1 MTRSPDQRLDRI
13 EDEFETVKQL
23 LASAA
28 RYAESANEGLDRL
41 TERQDR
47 TQVQLDQLGSKVDR
61 LTTAQSQTQ
70 NQLDQ
75 LTSKVDELTVAQAQS
90 QSRLDEFVFQAQRLF
105 TQNAERLIRLE
116 GQTERLEALVQR
128 LDRNYSAQQSQLQE
142 FQQTTGAALE
152 RIDRVLDYLLRQL
165 GGER

>member
-28 RYAESANEGLDRL
+28 RYASSANEGLDRL

-47 TQVQLDQLGSKVDR
+47 TQNQLDQLGSRVDR

-75 LTSKVDELTVAQAQS
+75 LTSKIDELTVAQAQS

-152 RIDRVLDYLLRQL
+152 RIDRVLDYLLRQQ
-165 GGER
+165 GGQR